1 MNLVPHRGCGSA
13 ASCCLLL
20 CHYLRALNISELPE
34 SSVKGRGL
42 RRGEETAAAAAEPDR
57 TGPEPDLLIFHLLPP
72 DAPADARR
80 SSASERSLLAGTTG
94 TMMTLLR
101 KFFVAVAV
109 VSCILCIYVL
119 FLNLEWTSPAVPPIR
134 NQQDVT
140 QRTHSSSEEP
150 KELPSRQNNHLK
162 LLVST
167 PPTKLLPVQNVKQ
180 ANKSTGVQAAKP
192 AGPTDPPYIGDSYMT
207 ETVSLHTLCPD
218 GIRARVQ
225 NSEFRER
232 FLEQIPVLQSLKHA
246 SLEQYERLRRYPGTH
261 GWGGVDYNTLVETLS
276 VLNTSANREMLDDWQ
291 SRSNTSRCRRCA
303 VVGNGGI
310 LNGSKKGKEIDG
322 HHYIFRTNGAV
333 TKGFEEDVGS
343 RTTHYTFSTNTLM
356 NSMRSYSR
364 YGYSRP
370 PVSKETRYVFLP
382 DHDRDY
388 LLAKAA
394 ATHTL
399 VERGPEKNQDPKKYF
414 GEDVSA
420 EKLKIYHPD
429 FVRYLRNRFLRANI
443 LKGRYRNIYRP
454 STGAVMLL
462 AALHTCDQVSAY
474 GFMTPDYTLY
484 SDHYFDTKYHPVAFF
499 ANHDFRLEMKLW
511 QQLHAAGL
519 IKLYMRQH

>member
-1 MNLVPHRGCGSA
+1 
-13 ASCCLLL
+13 
-20 CHYLRALNISELPE
+20 
-34 SSVKGRGL
+34 
-42 RRGEETAAAAAEPDR
+42 
-57 TGPEPDLLIFHLLPP
+57 
-72 DAPADARR
+72 
-80 SSASERSLLAGTTG
+80 
-94 TMMTLLR
+94 MMALLR
-101 KFFVAVAV
+101 KFLVAVAV

-119 FLNLEWTSPAVPPIR
+119 FLNLEWTSPAVTPVRI
-134 NQQDVT
+134 QDVT
-140 QRTHSSSEEP
+140 QRTHSSEEP
-150 KELPSRQNNHLK
+150 KELHGRQNNHYQ

-167 PPTKLLPVQNVKQ
+167 PPTKVLPVQNLKTQAATVLQVHKQ
-180 ANKSTGVQAAKP
+180 VQGNVSTSPFWSDKLKKANKSTGVQPTKP
-192 AGPTDPPYIGDSYMT
+192 AGPKDPPYVGDFYMS
-207 ETVSLHTLCPD
+207 ENVSLHTLCPD
-218 GIRARVQ
+218 GIRARVKS
-225 NSEFRER
+225 SEFGKR
-232 FLEQIPVLQSLKHA
+232 FLEQIPVVQSLKHA
-246 SLEQYERLRRYPGTH
+246 APEQYQRLRRYPGTH
-261 GWGGVDYNTLVETLS
+261 GWGGVDFKTLVETLS
-276 VLNTSANREMLDDWQ
+276 VLNTSANQEMLDDWQ
-291 SRSNTSRCRRCA
+291 SRSNDARCRRCA

-310 LNGSKKGKEIDG
+310 LNGSKKGKEIDD

-333 TKGFEEDVGS
+333 IKGFEEDVGS

-364 YGYSRP
+364 YGYRRP

-399 VERGPEKNQDPKKYF
+399 VERGAERNRDPKKYF

-429 FVRYLRNRFLRANI
+429 FVRYLRNRFLRSSI

-462 AALHTCDQVSAY
+462 AALHSCDQVNAY
-474 GFMTPDYTLY
+474 GFMTPDYRNY

-511 QQLHAAGL
+511 QQLHKAGL
-519 IKLYMRQH
+519 INLYMRQR